1 MKSLKDILAEGV
13 AVSSDFKLVNSVDA
27 NGKPTTR
34 KVRAHRKTIS
44 PKKDDSE
51 EKPDVL
57 TSIQKFVGRQY
68 AEGVND
74 PDYRGNHNNEFD
86 ELEDL
91 ASKSALTGSELNRH
105 RVLTKKYGINS
116 PKDMAKLP
124 AMKRDAE
131 AGYKER
137 QSELNADLEKRN
149 QQHLQDKLTDMEYAA
164 DPASF
169 LKKRTQKEEKG
180 SGESGEW
187 KKIPIGVIDGP
198 GGYDEA
204 QKRIKD
210 YESGKIDKN
219 GKSIP
224 PVVDKSRQ
232 APKEKQTSNEEF
244 ESVEEGRND
253 TPVPYGS
260 LSNRPA
266 SATIA
271 QTGPRKG
278 MITKK
283 HATRLKDRIKSAL
296 NKEEVELDE
305 VSTDGYHKAAVK
317 SRMDAAVKVSSSMGS
332 DKQAKTK
339 LDARNK
345 GLQRLSDR
353 TSTEMKKANS
363 GPQKPTVSTHD
374 GNDRGYGKGRYMG
387 DSYELLGQ
395 VVEGQSPSMRM
406 FKALQKIK
414 QQREQDDARKKENE
428 KRALTPVK
436 EQYAGSGQSKD
447 MQRAVDAA
455 HRDAER
461 KMMRDMHGDSYQD
474 KPIPEHDN
482 SKVDI
487 SSDGKGGYSASVTKT
502 PKAGK

>member
-13 AVSSDFKLVNSVDA
+13 AVSSDFKLVNSVDSQ
-27 NGKPTTR
+27 GRPTTR

-51 EKPDVL
+51 DKPDVL

-68 AEGVND
+68 DEEV
-74 PDYRGNHNNEFD
+74 EQVD
-86 ELEDL
+86 ELKKSTL
-91 ASKSALTGSELNRH
+91 ASYAKKAGDESSYYSFAAGSRSVKDPERLKS
-105 RVLTKKYGINS
+105 
-116 PKDMAKLP
+116 DKL
-124 AMKRDAE
+124 AMKR
-131 AGYKER
+131 
-137 QSELNADLEKRN
+137 QS
-149 QQHLQDKLTDMEYAA
+149 
-164 DPASF
+164 
-169 LKKRTQKEEKG
+169 
-180 SGESGEW
+180 
-187 KKIPIGVIDGP
+187 GVNKAID
-198 GGYDEA
+198 
-204 QKRIKD
+204 
-210 YESGKIDKN
+210 
-219 GKSIP
+219 
-224 PVVDKSRQ
+224 
-232 APKEKQTSNEEF
+232 
-244 ESVEEGRND
+244 
-253 TPVPYGS
+253 
-260 LSNRPA
+260 
-266 SATIA
+266 
-271 QTGPRKG
+271 
-278 MITKK
+278 
-283 HATRLKDRIKSAL
+283 RLA
-296 NKEEVELDE
+296 KEEVELDE

-317 SRMDAAVKVSSSMGS
+317 SRMDAAVKVMSSMGS

-363 GPQKPTVSTHD
+363 GPQKPSASNHD

-436 EQYAGSGQSKD
+436 EQTYDESNPKIKAALDKFRNYYTDKTPSTSSQDKPVDPKKYMSTDSGAAGNPDEYDADSFKPSNPAWKKRQAQAEQYAGSGQSKD

-461 KMMRDMHGDSYQD
+461 KMMRDMHGNSYQD

-482 SKVDI
+482 STVDI

-502 PKAGK
+502 PKSKPQAAATNEAKK